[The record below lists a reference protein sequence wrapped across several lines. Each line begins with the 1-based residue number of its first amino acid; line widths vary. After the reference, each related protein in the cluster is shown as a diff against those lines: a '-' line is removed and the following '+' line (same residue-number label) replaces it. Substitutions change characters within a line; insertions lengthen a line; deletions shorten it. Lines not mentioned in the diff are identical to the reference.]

1 VSEPATAMPDQTASD
16 DGAIR
21 FFTDA
26 WPLLALGVIGALIIR
41 ACVPAHPGPAV
52 AATAP
57 PSDTPPAVR
66 IGNSPATAA
75 LSALTP
81 ESGIAQ
87 VMEAL
92 NLVLIDFGASRS
104 TLPDAAG
111 PVLTKVAA
119 AISARPASER
129 LEISAHADGTGSP
142 LADLELSRR
151 RAQALVDFLVNQGVP
166 PQRLRARGVSDQ
178 DPVASEP
185 GPESSVRNQRIQFT
199 LLP

>member
-1 VSEPATAMPDQTASD
+1 MPDQTASD
-16 DGAIR
+16 QGVIR

-52 AATAP
+52 PANAP
-57 PSDTPPAVR
+57 PSDASRTLR

-92 NLVLIDFGASRS
+92 NLVVIDFGAGSS
-104 TLPDAAG
+104 TLPETAES
-111 PVLTKVAA
+111 VLTQVAA
-119 AISARPASER
+119 VISTRSSSER
-129 LEISAHADGTGSP
+129 LEISAHGDSVGSP
-142 LADLELSRR
+142 LANLDLSRR
-151 RAQALVDFLVNQGVP
+151 RAQTLVDFLVNEGVA
-166 PQRLRARGVSDQ
+166 PQRLQARGVSNQ

-185 GPESSVRNQRIQFT
+185 GQESSVRNQHIQFT